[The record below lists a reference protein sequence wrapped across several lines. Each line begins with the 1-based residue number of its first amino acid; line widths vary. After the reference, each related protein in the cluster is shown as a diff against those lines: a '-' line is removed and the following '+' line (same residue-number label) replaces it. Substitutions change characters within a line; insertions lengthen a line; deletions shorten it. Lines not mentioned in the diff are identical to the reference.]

1 MKYHFMLAAIFCCSD
16 AMAVE
21 VYSNYD
27 ERFERSTR
35 IASEDVES
43 AFGARVSPAT
53 GALSF
58 SVPVLSI
65 PISNELSI
73 DVTYKLGIRSIA
85 QSTEW
90 YFEEDRPYLTGTFS
104 VSAGWTTK
112 IGGDARC
119 SNAKE
124 DPPLVP
130 SSNGRRGNFYPK
142 EYWYGY
148 FLSLPSGG
156 GRINALYSSPTPAAP
171 TTGENYYWATN
182 DYWYFSC
189 SPLTV
194 GAGEGFVGH
203 APDGTKYYFDTMSW
217 IPLPDLNKNHVTGYE
232 LELERQEIRLYA
244 GKIEDRFGNYV
255 TGLTASDGTAVVKT
269 VAGATVTYTFG
280 GRQWVVKTTNPFT
293 ITYPDGSTW
302 SANVSGN
309 LFTSTSLKDHCPGN
323 PNYSLPPNTAVASVK
338 SPAGAT
344 GVFTVKQV
352 LIGYSYVSGGCVD
365 SVDGGGTDRPS
376 RLVVP
381 ALVSRSISGPGLTAT
396 SLSIDYGPL
405 NDCFSNS
412 LYWDPKCTSSSPT
425 TRVVTY
431 SYSDARYRRYTFGN
445 RQHVDADMLL
455 KLEEGSSGSAPSRTT
470 DYQYAWLDE
479 VGAVIGEYPYGPG
492 EVKRAVLTSKKVVQD
507 GRAFSWT
514 VPSNCSGAISL
525 CIDQYGR
532 PTKVVKDSAPSP

>member
-1 MKYHFMLAAIFCCSD
+1 MKHNFMLAALFCCSD
-16 AMAVE
+16 AIAVE

-27 ERFERSTR
+27 ERFERSTK
-35 IASEDVES
+35 IVSEDVES
-43 AFGARVSPAT
+43 AFGARITPAT
-53 GALSF
+53 GAISF

-65 PISNELSI
+65 PTNNGPSI
-73 DVTYKLGIRSIA
+73 DVAYKLGIRSIA

-90 YFEEDRPYLTGTFS
+90 YFEEDRPYLNGTFS

-112 IGGDARC
+112 YGGNARC
-119 SNAKE
+119 SNANG

-130 SSNGRRGNFYPK
+130 SSNGRPGNFYPK

-156 GRINALYSSPTPAAP
+156 GRLNAFYSSPTPAAP

-189 SPLTV
+189 IPLTV

-203 APDGTKYYFDTMSW
+203 APDGTKYYFDTMSG

-309 LFTSTSLKDHCPGN
+309 LFTSTSLKDYCPGN

-365 SVDGGGTDRPS
+365 PMDGGGTDRPS

-412 LYWDPKCTSSSPT
+412 LYWDPKCTASSPT

-445 RQHVDADMLL
+445 RHFVDADMLL

-479 VGAVIGEYPYGPG
+479 VGTVIGEYPYGPG
-492 EVKRAVLTSKKVVQD
+492 EAKRAVLTSKKVVQD
-507 GRAFSWT
+507 GRAFTWA
-514 VPSNCSGAISL
+514 VPSSCGGGTSL

-532 PTKVVKDSAPSP
+532 PTKVVKEGAPSP